1 MRKLNNWQPVNID
14 NRNQARTSGQHCFLP
29 ILGPPIHVVSGK
41 LSVVKPDG
49 KNFGELVDVKWA
61 NGNDE
66 ALEQSM
72 GEFSFLLLNAK

>member
-1 MRKLNNWQPVNID
+1 
-14 NRNQARTSGQHCFLP
+14 
-29 ILGPPIHVVSGK
+29 VVSGK